1 MPTLATRATTP
12 ARVANRRDA
21 PIARAFGDA
30 RFWRS
35 DAQKMNALRH
45 ELETQRAETLRLHRE
60 RRIADD
66 ARAVAEERCAMYETR
81 CERQEREIFALERQ
95 LEEKTSGVE
104 TAMSVARRQIK
115 WQEER
120 YDALAR
126 ETEALRRQV
135 RNARRVRSE
144 LKNVDQARGS

>member
-1 MPTLATRATTP
+1 MPMPTLATRAAAP
-12 ARVANRRDA
+12 ARVADRRGA
-21 PIARAFGDA
+21 TIAREIGDA

-95 LEEKTSGVE
+95 LEEKTNGVE
-104 TAMSVARRQIK
+104 TAMMVARRQIK

-120 YDALAR
+120 YEALAK
-126 ETEALRRQV
+126 EAEALRE
-135 RNARRVRSE
+135 AIAAG
-144 LKNVDQARGS
+144 K

>member
-1 MPTLATRATTP
+1 MPMPTLATRATTP

-21 PIARAFGDA
+21 PIARAVGDA

-45 ELETQRAETLRLHRE
+45 ELETQRAATLRLHRA

-95 LEEKTSGVE
+95 LEEKTNGVE
-104 TAMSVARRQIK
+104 TAMMVARRQIK

-120 YDALAR
+120 YEALAK
-126 ETEALRRQV
+126 EAEALRE
-135 RNARRVRSE
+135 AIAAG
-144 LKNVDQARGS
+144 K

>member
-1 MPTLATRATTP
+1 MPMPTLATRATTP

-104 TAMSVARRQIK
+104 TAMSVARDRSSGK
-115 WQEER
+115 KSATTRWR
-120 YDALAR
+120 G
-126 ETEALRRQV
+126 RR
-135 RNARRVRSE
+135 RRCGKRSAAG
-144 LKNVDQARGS
+144 K